1 MLKQLYQFF
10 LVLLMVFAGSI
21 IWGNDIAHAGGS
33 FDVPEVNDGFNQFD
47 QAPPPQQ
54 EQPVNTMPVTE
65 DKGFWDSVT
74 EPFTKAWDWT
84 TDKISDAMDW
94 TTEKASAFWDW
105 LTGVLSKITDVV
117 VDALAA
123 TWDWTQKFKEYI
135 AFAGVLILGIALCF
149 FAPPLGVSVLTGM
162 ALSLVIGTGLNGWK
176 FDKTVFLEAAIGGL
190 LGLIGGGITG
200 GASRAMASGFGKK
213 LVTGVTNS
221 KVLGPLARG
230 GGKLISKLP
239 KPMQQVFGKAG
250 LIGSVEGAGTSIAD
264 DLLHGRKINWKKA
277 LLSGV
282 AGAALVG
289 AGAFIIPKVEPI
301 VNKVTTAFQKA
312 PVVQAAKRV
321 DDCLPFAYQQQPVNY
336 TALAM
341 SPFAEFAKCISAPEP
356 GVSSTKW
363 LSNVEKQTIKEENIR
378 KYGVESKSRKTYN
391 PHKDAGKIVA
401 RKDGKK
407 VLTYYD
413 GRTRAILNS
422 EHAGQKVSIDVNGS
436 EYKVPFDNDGFPDFE
451 EWTDY
456 TSILNVDQYLLKD
469 GSQFNLLSKRVAKD
483 IQSDEKLRKNIDNTF
498 LEVLEKGVGE
508 DNGPAKDKLKKFLNN
523 NSGISQNL
531 TNEEINAL
539 LSGRGS
545 ASILAKL
552 NNNPRLKREFL
563 QANINWIDKGNTP
576 VGYTWH
582 HHQDEG
588 KMQLVKTRVHG
599 NIRHT
604 GGRQIWAGGR

>member
-1 MLKQLYQFF
+1 
-10 LVLLMVFAGSI
+10 
-21 IWGNDIAHAGGS
+21 
-33 FDVPEVNDGFNQFD
+33 
-47 QAPPPQQ
+47 
-54 EQPVNTMPVTE
+54 
-65 DKGFWDSVT
+65 
-74 EPFTKAWDWT
+74 
-84 TDKISDAMDW
+84 
-94 TTEKASAFWDW
+94 
-105 LTGVLSKITDVV
+105 
-117 VDALAA
+117 
-123 TWDWTQKFKEYI
+123 
-135 AFAGVLILGIALCF
+135 
-149 FAPPLGVSVLTGM
+149 
-162 ALSLVIGTGLNGWK
+162 
-176 FDKTVFLEAAIGGL
+176 
-190 LGLIGGGITG
+190 
-200 GASRAMASGFGKK
+200 
-213 LVTGVTNS
+213 
-221 KVLGPLARG
+221 
-230 GGKLISKLP
+230 
-239 KPMQQVFGKAG
+239 MQQVFGKAG